1 MASSARWVLVLILLQ
16 STIATKE
23 RGVGDITY
31 YHGVRRHESG
41 GQNPSSVQSRTQ
53 SDNYRSNSEVVL
65 EDEAISVAGIEEVLV
80 VRGQELVLDCII
92 DEKVRDYSDDGVVT
106 WYHDDIE
113 VTEGLR
119 LSITWSG
126 RLMISHVIV
135 ADSGVWTCSR
145 GLHDGQPKR
154 LLVTIAPERPFL
166 VYGGAPL
173 ATGARLTTR
182 EGNSLTLNCVVD
194 GGNPAPA
201 VSWMLGEKD
210 ITPTSQVVSS
220 WVSEEGTFSTIS
232 NVTVP
237 AVDKDMH
244 NNTLTCAVHHPALP
258 SPQHVPLRL
267 NIEYPPDFRLRRWPS
282 WGTPVRDGGSVALFC
297 LVDSN
302 PPSPPLWFKETEGQT
317 EEIGISEEGW
327 LNLTQVTSADRG
339 WYKCTTTY
347 EERNYASHSVYINV
361 QPAGEL
367 QVAPPNVV
375 EVGVGEAVQIPCTTP
390 TSSLPLSV
398 CWTKLLEGGRV
409 SGVQS
414 GDSLVLRKTSYA
426 DGGKYR
432 CLASD
437 HQSTKES
444 QDVEIKVTGGPI
456 VEAVNATVLAISGRS
471 LAVSAHICGVTGSSQ
486 VSWLPPNHVPL
497 LKAGQRH
504 HRFRAH
510 NLTASSSSP
519 GCSYAVLTIVD
530 LQGDD
535 AGDWVVV
542 GVNSFGAHAALIR
555 LNVTTAAPSVAVSS
569 VATIHKGLLTT
580 LVVSVSFSVIFTI
593 HLLSTHPKGWG

>member
-16 STIATKE
+16 STIAT
-23 RGVGDITY
+23 RGELGLGDNIF
-31 YHGVRRHESG
+31 YHGVRRRES
-41 GQNPSSVQSRTQ
+41 GQNPSESGKHN
-53 SDNYRSNSEVVL
+53 NYHRSNGEVVVA
-65 EDEAISVAGIEEVLV
+65 DEASSLAGIEELLV
-80 VRGQELVLDCII
+80 VRGQEVVLDCVVE
-92 DEKVRDYSDDGVVT
+92 EKVSVYSDDGVVT
-106 WYHDDIE
+106 WYHDDNE
-113 VTEGLR
+113 VAEDLR

-126 RLMISHVIV
+126 RLVMSHVIE
-135 ADSGVWTCSR
+135 ADSGVWSCSR

-154 LLVTIAPERPFL
+154 LLVTIPPERPFL

-173 ATGARLTTR
+173 AMGARLTTR
-182 EGNSLTLNCVVD
+182 EGNALTLNCVVD
-194 GGNPAPA
+194 GGNPAPD
-201 VSWMLGEKD
+201 VSWMLGDKD
-210 ITPTSQVVSS
+210 ITPTSQVVST
-220 WVSEEGTFSTIS
+220 WISEEGTFSTMS
-232 NVTVP
+232 NVTVS

-244 NNTLTCAVHHPALP
+244 NNTLTCIVHHPALP
-258 SPQHVPLRL
+258 IPHHVPLRL

-282 WGTPVRDGGSVALFC
+282 WGTPVRAGASVALFC

-302 PPSPPLWFKETEGQT
+302 PPSPPFWFKETGGHT
-317 EEIGISEEGW
+317 EELGMSEQGW

-339 WYKCTTTY
+339 WYKCATTY
-347 EERNYASHSVYINV
+347 EDRNYASHSVFINV

-367 QVAPPNVV
+367 QVAPPSVV
-375 EVGVGEAVQIPCTTP
+375 EVGVGETVQIPCTTP
-390 TSSLPLSV
+390 TSSLPLSI

-409 SGVQS
+409 AGVQS
-414 GDSLVLRKTSYA
+414 GDALVLRKTSYA

-437 HQSTKES
+437 HHSTKES

-456 VEAVNATVLAISGRS
+456 VEAVNTSVLAISGRS
-471 LAVSAHICGVTGSSQ
+471 TAVSAHICGVTDSSQ

-504 HRFRAH
+504 NRFRAH

-542 GVNSFGAHAALIR
+542 GVNSFGAHATLIR
-555 LNVTTAAPSVAVSS
+555 LNVTTAAPSVAASS
-569 VATIHKGLLTT
+569 ATVHKGLTA
-580 LVVSVSFSVIFTI
+580 LVVTLSLAVIFTI
-593 HLLSTHPKGWG
+593 HLLSTHPRGWG

>member
-1 MASSARWVLVLILLQ
+1 MASSWARWVLVLILLQ
-16 STIATKE
+16 STIAKRE
-23 RGVGDITY
+23 LGLGDNTF
-31 YHGVRRHESG
+31 YHGVRRRESG
-41 GQNPSSVQSRTQ
+41 HNPSSVQSRSHT
-53 SDNYRSNSEVVL
+53 DIHRSNSEVVL
-65 EDEAISVAGIEEVLV
+65 EEEARGSVAGIEEVFV
-80 VRGQELVLDCII
+80 VRGTELVLDCIV
-92 DEKVRDYSDDGVVT
+92 DEKVHRDYSDDGVVT
-106 WYHDDIE
+106 WYHDDSE
-113 VTEGLR
+113 VREDLR

-126 RLMISHVIV
+126 RLVMSHVIA

-154 LLVTIAPERPFL
+154 LLVTIPPERPFL

-173 ATGARLTTR
+173 AVGARLTTR

-201 VSWMLGEKD
+201 VSWMLGDKD
-210 ITPTSQVVSS
+210 ITDTSQIVSS
-220 WVSEEGTFSTIS
+220 WVTEEGTFSTMS

-237 AVDKDMH
+237 TVDKDMH
-244 NNTLTCAVHHPALP
+244 NSTLSCVVQHPALS
-258 SPQHVPLRL
+258 SPHHVPLRL

-282 WGTPVRDGGSVALFC
+282 WGRPVRAGASVALFC

-302 PPSPPLWFKETEGQT
+302 PPSPPLWFKETEGKT
-317 EEIGISEEGW
+317 EEVGLSQLGW
-327 LNLTQVTSADRG
+327 LNLTMVSPADRG

-347 EERNYASHSVYINV
+347 EDRNYASHSVFINV
-361 QPAGEL
+361 Q
-367 QVAPPNVV
+367 
-375 EVGVGEAVQIPCTTP
+375 
-390 TSSLPLSV
+390 
-398 CWTKLLEGGRV
+398 GGRV

-414 GDSLVLRKTSYA
+414 GDALVLHKTSYA
-426 DGGKYR
+426 DSGKYR

-437 HQSTKES
+437 HHSTKES
-444 QDVEIKVTGGPI
+444 QDLEIKVTGAPT
-456 VEAVNATVLAISGRS
+456 VEAVNTTMESISGRS
-471 LAVSAHICGVTGSSQ
+471 LLVSARVCGVTDSSQ

-497 LKAGQRH
+497 LKAGQQH
-504 HRFRAH
+504 HRFSAH

-542 GVNSFGAHAALIR
+542 GVNNFGAHAALIR
-555 LNVTTAAPSVAVSS
+555 LNVTTAAPSVSVSS
-569 VATIHKGLLTT
+569 ATIHKGFTV
-580 LVVSVSFSVIFTI
+580 LVISVSLALICTI